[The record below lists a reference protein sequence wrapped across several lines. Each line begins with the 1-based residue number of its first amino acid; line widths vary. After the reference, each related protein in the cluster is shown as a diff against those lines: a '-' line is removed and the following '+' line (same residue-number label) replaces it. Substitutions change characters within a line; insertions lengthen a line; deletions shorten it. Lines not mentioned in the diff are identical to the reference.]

1 MSSNIFFLR
10 LVFIDPYSAI
20 FNCLLNKKML
30 INLSRLSLF
39 PEGSFP
45 SVFPHKQGMQIE
57 SDISDS
63 SYEIQRK
70 LYLI

>member
-45 SVFPHKQGMQIE
+45 SVFPHK
-57 SDISDS
+57 
-63 SYEIQRK
+63 
-70 LYLI
+70 